1 MAAGKAFSMDFT
13 EFLAFLSLPF
23 AMMQKPTNIIFL
35 PICIKRLAGLGQ
47 VHSSLSYTYMLI

>member
-1 MAAGKAFSMDFT
+1 MAAGKAFTMDFT

-35 PICIKRLAGLGQ
+35 PVCIKRLARLGQ
-47 VHSSLSYTYMLI
+47 VHFFLSYTYMVI

>member
-23 AMMQKPTNIIFL
+23 AMMQKSTTTSFF
-35 PICIKRLAGLGQ
+35 
-47 VHSSLSYTYMLI
+47 

>member
-23 AMMQKPTNIIFL
+23 AMMQKTILCLF
-35 PICIKRLAGLGQ
+35 
-47 VHSSLSYTYMLI
+47 V